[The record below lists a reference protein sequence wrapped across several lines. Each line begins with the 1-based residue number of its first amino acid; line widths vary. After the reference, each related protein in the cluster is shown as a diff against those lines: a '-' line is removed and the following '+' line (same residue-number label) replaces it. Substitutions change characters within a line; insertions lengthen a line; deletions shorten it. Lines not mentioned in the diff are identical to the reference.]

1 MQNSRKTLI
10 PVFEVAAVALVLLDV
25 ALGFASAWA
34 AQQRDAAR
42 DLLTDTR
49 RRVLVD
55 RARIASLESFQ
66 AQLPDAA
73 DQIKEFQSD
82 HVSPRR
88 EGFLRA
94 SQLVRDLADKS
105 NVKFAGVSYKIETKQ
120 EAPYSVRLGMEIG
133 LEGPFSNLANFSH
146 ELETADEFVVVR
158 SLVFTTQ
165 QTGKLSLKVGAD
177 FYMKP

>member
-1 MQNSRKTLI
+1 MQNSRKALI

-25 ALGFASAWA
+25 ALGFAAAWA
-34 AQQRDAAR
+34 GKQRDATR
-42 DLLTDTR
+42 DLLADTR
-49 RRVLVD
+49 HRVLVD
-55 RARIASLESFQ
+55 RARVASLESFQ
-66 AQLPDAA
+66 AQLPVAV
-73 DQIKEFQSD
+73 DQLKAFQSD

-94 SQLVRDLADKS
+94 SQVVRDLADKS
-105 NVKFAGVSYKIETKQ
+105 SVKLVGVGFKIDPKQ
-120 EAPYSVRLGMEIG
+120 ESPDSVRLGMEVG
-133 LEGPFSNLANFSH
+133 LEGTFPNLAKFSH

-165 QTGKLSLKVGAD
+165 QTGKLSLRLAAD